1 MRFANRVAI
10 VTGAAR
16 GIGRAIAT
24 HLATEGTI
32 VVIADVD
39 RKSAEVTAKELE
51 AAGRNVMASAL
62 DVTDPV
68 LVAATVQSVLERFG
82 RIDILVN
89 NAGIVGEVV
98 PVREMSDAEWH
109 RVMSVNLHGVFYCS
123 RAVLPAML
131 SRKWGRIV
139 SLASVAGKEG
149 NASMAAYSVS
159 KAGVICLTKS
169 LAKEVARD
177 GITVNCVTPALTETD
192 MARSFSP
199 EQRALLASKVPMG
212 RLASPDEIAAVVAF
226 LASDEAE
233 NVTGACIAVDSD
245 AWTIARTSF
254 RRPQAGAS
262 VVVARTIAAT
272 QSPGATPG
280 VSGATRR

>member
-226 LASDEAE
+226 LASDEASF
-233 NVTGACIAVDSD
+233 VTGAVYDASGGRSD
-245 AWTIARTSF
+245 Y
-254 RRPQAGAS
+254 
-262 VVVARTIAAT
+262 
-272 QSPGATPG
+272 
-280 VSGATRR
+280 

>member
-1 MRFANRVAI
+1 MRFANQVAI

-16 GIGRAIAT
+16 GIGKAIAT
-24 HLATEGTI
+24 RLATEGAV

-39 RKSAEVTAKELE
+39 VKTAEVTAQEL
-51 AAGRNVMASAL
+51 AAGGRAVVVSSL
-62 DVTDPV
+62 DVGDPV
-68 LVAATVQSVLERFG
+68 QVVATVQSVLTRFG

-89 NAGIVGEVV
+89 NAGIVGDVM
-98 PVREMSDAEWH
+98 PIREMSDAEWH
-109 RVMSVNLHGVFYCS
+109 RVMAVNLHGVFYCS

-131 SRKWGRIV
+131 SRKYGRIV

-149 NASMAAYSVS
+149 NANMAAYSVS

-192 MARSFSP
+192 MARGFSP

-212 RLASPDEIAAVVAF
+212 RLAAPEEIAAVTVF
-226 LASDEAE
+226 LASAEAGF
-233 NVTGACIAVDSD
+233 VTGAVYDASGGRSD
-245 AWTIARTSF
+245 Y
-254 RRPQAGAS
+254 
-262 VVVARTIAAT
+262 
-272 QSPGATPG
+272 
-280 VSGATRR
+280 

>member
-1 MRFANRVAI
+1 MRFANQVAI

-16 GIGRAIAT
+16 GIGKAIAT
-24 HLATEGTI
+24 RLATEGAV

-39 RKSAEVTAKELE
+39 VKTAEVTAQEL
-51 AAGRNVMASAL
+51 AAGGRAVVVSSL
-62 DVTDPV
+62 DVGDPV
-68 LVAATVQSVLERFG
+68 QVVATVQSVLTRFG

-89 NAGIVGEVV
+89 NAGIVGDVM
-98 PVREMSDAEWH
+98 PIREMSDTEWH
-109 RVMSVNLHGVFYCS
+109 RVMAVNLHGVFYCS

-131 SRKWGRIV
+131 SRKYGRIV

-149 NASMAAYSVS
+149 NANMAAYSVS

-192 MARSFSP
+192 MARGFSP

-212 RLASPDEIAAVVAF
+212 RLAAPEEIAAVTVF
-226 LASDEAE
+226 LASAEAGF
-233 NVTGACIAVDSD
+233 VTGAIYDASGGRSD
-245 AWTIARTSF
+245 Y
-254 RRPQAGAS
+254 
-262 VVVARTIAAT
+262 
-272 QSPGATPG
+272 
-280 VSGATRR
+280 

>member
-1 MRFANRVAI
+1 MRFANQVAI

-16 GIGRAIAT
+16 GIGKAIAT
-24 HLATEGTI
+24 RLATEGAV

-39 RKSAEVTAKELE
+39 VKTAEVTAQEL
-51 AAGRNVMASAL
+51 AAGGRAVVVSSL
-62 DVTDPV
+62 DVGDPV
-68 LVAATVQSVLERFG
+68 QVVATVQSVLTRFG

-89 NAGIVGEVV
+89 NAGIVGDVM
-98 PVREMSDAEWH
+98 PIREMSDAEWH
-109 RVMSVNLHGVFYCS
+109 RVMAVNLHGVFYCS

-131 SRKWGRIV
+131 SRKYGRIV

-149 NASMAAYSVS
+149 NANMAAYSVS

-192 MARSFSP
+192 MARGFSP

-212 RLASPDEIAAVVAF
+212 RLAAPEEIAAVTVF
-226 LASDEAE
+226 LASAEAGF
-233 NVTGACIAVDSD
+233 VTGAIYDASGGRSD
-245 AWTIARTSF
+245 Y
-254 RRPQAGAS
+254 
-262 VVVARTIAAT
+262 
-272 QSPGATPG
+272 
-280 VSGATRR
+280 

>member
-16 GIGRAIAT
+16 GIGKAIAT
-24 HLATEGTI
+24 RLAMEGAAVI
-32 VVIADVD
+32 VADVD
-39 RKSAEVTAKELE
+39 RIAAELAARELE
-51 AAGRNVMASAL
+51 AAGRKVMVSAL
-62 DVTDPV
+62 DVADPAQ
-68 LVAATVQSVLERFG
+68 VAATVQSALQRFG

-98 PVREMSDAEWH
+98 PVRQTPDAEWH
-109 RVMSVNLHGVFYCS
+109 RVMGVNLHGVFYCS
-123 RAVLPAML
+123 RAVLAAML

-149 NASMAAYSVS
+149 NANMAAYSVS
-159 KAGVICLTKS
+159 KAGVICFTKC

-177 GITVNCVTPALTETD
+177 GITVNCVTPALTDTD

-212 RLASPDEIAAVVAF
+212 RLASPEEIAAVVAF
-226 LASDEAE
+226 LASEDASF
-233 NVTGACIAVDSD
+233 VTGAVYDASGGRSD
-245 AWTIARTSF
+245 Y
-254 RRPQAGAS
+254 
-262 VVVARTIAAT
+262 
-272 QSPGATPG
+272 
-280 VSGATRR
+280 

>member
-16 GIGRAIAT
+16 GIGKAIAT
-24 HLATEGTI
+24 RLATEGAI

-62 DVTDPV
+62 DVSDPAQ
-68 LVAATVQSVLERFG
+68 VAATVQSVLERFG

-89 NAGIVGEVV
+89 NAGIVGEVL
-98 PVREMSDAEWH
+98 PVREMLDAEWH
-109 RVMSVNLHGVFYCS
+109 RVMNVNLHGVFYCS
-123 RAVLPAML
+123 RAVLPAMV

-149 NASMAAYSVS
+149 NANMAAYSVS

-177 GITVNCVTPALTETD
+177 GVTVNCVTPALTETD

-199 EQRALLASKVPMG
+199 EQKALLASKVPMG

-226 LASDEAE
+226 LASDDASF
-233 NVTGACIAVDSD
+233 VTGAVYDASGGRSD
-245 AWTIARTSF
+245 Y
-254 RRPQAGAS
+254 
-262 VVVARTIAAT
+262 
-272 QSPGATPG
+272 
-280 VSGATRR
+280 

>member
-16 GIGRAIAT
+16 GIGKAIAT
-24 HLATEGTI
+24 RLATEGAI
-32 VVIADVD
+32 VVIADAD
-39 RKSAEVTAKELE
+39 RKAAEVTAKELE

-62 DVTDPV
+62 DVSDPAQ
-68 LVAATVQSVLERFG
+68 VAAGVQSVLERFG

-149 NASMAAYSVS
+149 NANMAAYSVS

-199 EQRALLASKVPMG
+199 EQKALLASKVPMG

-226 LASDEAE
+226 LASNEASF
-233 NVTGACIAVDSD
+233 VTGAVYDASGGRSD
-245 AWTIARTSF
+245 Y
-254 RRPQAGAS
+254 
-262 VVVARTIAAT
+262 
-272 QSPGATPG
+272 
-280 VSGATRR
+280 

>member
-1 MRFANRVAI
+1 MRFANQVAI

-16 GIGRAIAT
+16 GIGKAIAT
-24 HLATEGTI
+24 RLAAEGAV

-39 RKSAEVTAKELE
+39 VRTAEVTAKEL
-51 AAGRNVMASAL
+51 ALGGRAVMASPL
-62 DVTDPV
+62 DVGDPV
-68 LVAATVQSVLERFG
+68 QVVATVQSVLTRFG

-89 NAGIVGEVV
+89 NAGIVGEVM
-98 PVREMSDAEWH
+98 PIREMSDAEWH
-109 RVMSVNLHGVFYCS
+109 RVMAVNLHGVFYCS

-131 SRKWGRIV
+131 SRKYGRIV

-149 NASMAAYSVS
+149 NANMAAYSVS

-192 MARSFSP
+192 MARGFSP

-212 RLASPDEIAAVVAF
+212 RLAAPEEIAAVAVF
-226 LASDEAE
+226 LASAEAGF
-233 NVTGACIAVDSD
+233 VTGAVYDASGGRSD
-245 AWTIARTSF
+245 Y
-254 RRPQAGAS
+254 
-262 VVVARTIAAT
+262 
-272 QSPGATPG
+272 
-280 VSGATRR
+280 